1 MAEAGTEEAVG
12 RRRWSPKER
21 ALERAWL
28 GFAREELPAT
38 EIICRLY
45 DESDDASC
53 RKIAAAIAARFSID
67 IHYTAVNR
75 LLTEGLR
82 RREELG
88 AGLDGEG
95 VAPVDIWPDGGHVP
109 NAPKVTEL
117 AEALP

>member
-1 MAEAGTEEAVG
+1 MARAARMAEVAVEEEVG
-12 RRRWSPKER
+12 RRRWAPKER

-38 EIICRLY
+38 EIVCRLY

-53 RKIAAAIAARFSID
+53 RKIAAAIGARFSID

-95 VAPVDIWPDGGHVP
+95 VP
-109 NAPKVTEL
+109 
-117 AEALP
+117 AEVVHP